1 MAGKT
6 ISTDGGNS
14 TDSKER
20 SAMKGINKKKGG
32 DPAISQAQNIQARKN
47 MTNQQIARE
56 LSCIPQDARIRRGQD
71 PQVPVVSVDTE
82 AIDKMLNHLQSL
94 APFNQRWEINA
105 VL

>member
-14 TDSKER
+14 TDSKEK
-20 SAMKGINKKKGG
+20 SGMKGINKKKGG
-32 DPAISQAQNIQARKN
+32 NQARTQAQNIQARKN
-47 MTNQQIARE
+47 VTKQQIARE

-71 PQVPVVSVDTE
+71 PQVPVAPVDTE

-94 APFNQRWEINA
+94 APF
-105 VL
+105 